1 MQILLNSF
9 ENGRR
14 EAMTNRDWG
23 KGLPPI
29 AREKLARI
37 GELTPEEKEEMM
49 VSEKVNS
56 LLSEFYQGE
65 IDPEGLWKRL
75 KLEGKPSLL
84 REAQMRLIDSLSFGT
99 TTAELR
105 RRRDG
110 ILAMETLKKEQ
121 NTSVTELNL
130 SLVEDL
136 QKRYRAEIEQ
146 AYNGIKT
153 EVERN
158 PQLRVKQIQQGQN
171 TVIIQLTVD
180 EAVKQLPQWQDFLS
194 KHEKRYNQEFAQVME
209 KLKKEL
215 K

>member
-1 MQILLNSF
+1 
-9 ENGRR
+9 
-14 EAMTNRDWG
+14 MTNWDWE
-23 KGLPPI
+23 KALPPI

-37 GELTPEEKEEMM
+37 GELTLEEKEKMT

-75 KLEGKPSLL
+75 KVENKPSLL
-84 REAQMRLIDSLSFGT
+84 RETQMRLIDSLSFGSAS
-99 TTAELR
+99 AELQ

-110 ILAMETLKKEQ
+110 ILAIETLKKEQ
-121 NTSVTELNL
+121 NTSVVELYL
-130 SLVEDL
+130 KLAEDL

-146 AYNGIKT
+146 AYNGIRT

-194 KHEKRYNQEFAQVME
+194 KHEKRYRQEFARVIE
-209 KLKKEL
+209 KFKKGLK
-215 K
+215 